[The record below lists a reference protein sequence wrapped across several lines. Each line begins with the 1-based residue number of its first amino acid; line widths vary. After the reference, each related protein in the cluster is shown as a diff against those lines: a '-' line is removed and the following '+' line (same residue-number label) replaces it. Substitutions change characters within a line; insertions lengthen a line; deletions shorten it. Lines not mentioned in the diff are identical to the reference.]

1 MTDGTLDEEPEEE
14 SGISRSA
21 EELFGGIEDEA
32 RSPEDSDS
40 ERDGQ
45 QGSSDGDSVEDRTA
59 NDVFAQF
66 RERDVE
72 KGDVGEI
79 LGGESPEDLI
89 AAADEDEPRRDDL
102 VEDAE
107 ALDELLLTGRVAGE
121 EFLWI
126 DTDGEESGPAADTD
140 PETDDAVPL
149 STAIEMTLE
158 GDEDGPS
165 AGDRE
170 DGAASTTSET
180 GSTPADP
187 EEGPTPD
194 GPDDEPTSTDP
205 DDEPTPDGP
214 EDEPTE
220 RDGEDSTAE
229 GDADREPSEEDGS
242 VEEEEGSI
250 DGSVEEEGS
259 IDGSV
264 EEEGSIDG
272 SVEEPTAER
281 DASDSHTDLEE
292 TSDRGEETGTEE
304 ADLVVYDDGDEPTG
318 LFGRLREL
326 LGSLFR
332 R

>member
-1 MTDGTLDEEPEEE
+1 MTDGTLDEEPGEE

-194 GPDDEPTSTDP
+194 GPDDEPT
-205 DDEPTPDGP
+205 
-214 EDEPTE
+214 E

-229 GDADREPSEEDGS
+229 GDADREPSEE
-242 VEEEEGSI
+242 
-250 DGSVEEEGS
+250 
-259 IDGSV
+259 DGSV

-281 DASDSHTDLEE
+281 DASDSHTDLGERA
-292 TSDRGEETGTEE
+292 SNRGEETGTDE

>member
-21 EELFGGIEDEA
+21 EELFGGIEDDA

-140 PETDDAVPL
+140 PETDDGVPL

-194 GPDDEPTSTDP
+194 GPDDEPT
-205 DDEPTPDGP
+205 
-214 EDEPTE
+214 E

-229 GDADREPSEEDGS
+229 GDADREPSEE
-242 VEEEEGSI
+242 
-250 DGSVEEEGS
+250 
-259 IDGSV
+259 DGSV

-281 DASDSHTDLEE
+281 DASDSHTDLGERA
-292 TSDRGEETGTEE
+292 SNRGEETGTDE

>member
-140 PETDDAVPL
+140 PETDDGVPL

-229 GDADREPSEEDGS
+229 GDTDREPSEE
-242 VEEEEGSI
+242 
-250 DGSVEEEGS
+250 
-259 IDGSV
+259 DGSV

-292 TSDRGEETGTEE
+292 RASDRGEETGTDEG
-304 ADLVVYDDGDEPTG
+304 DLVVYDDGDEPTG

>member
-21 EELFGGIEDEA
+21 EELFGGIEDDA
-32 RSPEDSDS
+32 RSPEDPGS

-194 GPDDEPTSTDP
+194 GPDDEPT
-205 DDEPTPDGP
+205 
-214 EDEPTE
+214 E

-264 EEEGSIDG
+264 EE
-272 SVEEPTAER
+272 PTAER
-281 DASDSHTDLEE
+281 DASDSHTDLGERA
-292 TSDRGEETGTEE
+292 SDRGEETGTEE